1 MESVAAR
8 ISLLFEAGRRPGI
21 DDVRTLLSQD
31 GLGLI
36 ISHVHSG
43 TDARH
48 GVELL
53 AQGLAFDLTGLAPGT
68 ADAMP
73 PCLHR
78 FDLSDGCDS
87 ADLEVITLQP
97 GHHLSGG
104 TTMKPVVQTMMN
116 VAGALCPLDGLVAVA
131 WHPASSWLSPAYFA
145 SMIRNWLE
153 GGIFPA
159 RGLVGLELSAD
170 GGLQSEGAAFFT
182 GQEVRVEPELVE
194 STASAT
200 KIAVRLIDHLVENG
214 PFEAVEQMVGPD
226 GRMLKVMPSSNQRFV
241 RIWGG

>member
-1 MESVAAR
+1 MESAAAR
-8 ISLLFEAGRRPGI
+8 ISLLFETGRRPGI
-21 DDVRTLLSQD
+21 DDLRALLAGD
-31 GLGLI
+31 GSGLT
-36 ISHVHSG
+36 ISHVHSR
-43 TDARH
+43 TDAQK

-53 AQGLAFDLTGLAPGT
+53 AQGLAFDLTGLAPAA
-68 ADAMP
+68 ADTMP

-78 FDLSDGCDS
+78 FDLPDDCDG
-87 ADLEVITLQP
+87 ADLEAITLQP

-104 TTMKPVVQTMMN
+104 TTMKPVVQTMMG
-116 VAGALCPLDGLVAVA
+116 VAAALCTFDNLVAVA
-131 WHPASSWLSPAYFA
+131 WHPACSWLSPAYFS
-145 SMIRNWLE
+145 SMTRNWLE

-194 STASAT
+194 NTASAT

-214 PFEAVEQMVGPD
+214 PLEAVEQMVGPD